1 MDKFDTKLENFHRAL
16 LRLQEGLAGYD
27 EAQDKQ
33 LARDGII
40 QRFEFTCELAWKTV
54 REWLLDQGHVELNSP
69 KSVMRQAF
77 ADGLVS
83 DNDSWISLLNDRN
96 RTSHIYDENTA
107 EQIFQRIRQ
116 QYASLFEELFSK
128 MSQ

>member
-1 MDKFDTKLENFHRAL
+1 
-16 LRLQEGLAGYD
+16 
-27 EAQDKQ
+27 
-33 LARDGII
+33 
-40 QRFEFTCELAWKTV
+40 
-54 REWLLDQGHVELNSP
+54 
-69 KSVMRQAF
+69 MRQAF